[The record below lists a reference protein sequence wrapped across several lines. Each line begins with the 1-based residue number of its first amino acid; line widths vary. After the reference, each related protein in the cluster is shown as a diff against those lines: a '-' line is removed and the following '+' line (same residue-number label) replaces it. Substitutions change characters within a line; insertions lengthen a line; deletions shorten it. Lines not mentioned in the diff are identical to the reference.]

1 MDAERRIAVIR
12 SRLEQV
18 DRERARLEARL
29 AQESSGMTD
38 YLIDLLASAG
48 ARLTRELEELQQA

>member
-1 MDAERRIAVIR
+1 MSNEHRIAVIR
-12 SRLEQV
+12 NRLEQV
-18 DRERARLEARL
+18 DRERTRLDARR

>member
-1 MDAERRIAVIR
+1 MDAERRIAVINN
-12 SRLEQV
+12 RLEQV
-18 DRERARLEARL
+18 DRERARLEARR

>member
-1 MDAERRIAVIR
+1 MSNEHRIAVIR
-12 SRLEQV
+12 NRLEQV
-18 DRERARLEARL
+18 DRERTRLEARR

>member
-12 SRLEQV
+12 NRLEQV
-18 DRERARLEARL
+18 DRERARLEARR

>member
-18 DRERARLEARL
+18 DRERARLEARR

>member
-12 SRLEQV
+12 NRLEQV
-18 DRERARLEARL
+18 DRERTRLEARR

-38 YLIDLLASAG
+38 YLIDLLAAAG
-48 ARLTRELEELQQA
+48 KRLARELEELRQA